1 MSGGFNEREAAFEAK
16 FKNDEEMQ
24 FKRTVRAVKI
34 FGLWAAGQLGISG
47 GDAEAYAKAVVEA
60 DFAEP
65 GLNDVIK
72 KVKGDFASKKVTV
85 SDHQIKTQL
94 DLAMKQAA
102 AEMISGKA

>member
-34 FGLWAAGQLGISG
+34 FGLWAAGQLGITG

-60 DFAEP
+60 DFSEP
-65 GLNDVIK
+65 GLGDVLK
-72 KVKGDFASKKVTV
+72 KVKGDFTAKKLTV
-85 SDHQIKTQL
+85 SDHLIQTQL
-94 DLAMKQAA
+94 GQAMKQAA
-102 AEMISGKA
+102 DDILTGKK